1 MCVAQNII
9 SLACSFIGN
18 VVCSHRSSVKKNAP
32 SCVFW
37 VFLFLDKPTSE
48 GRALIFS
55 GTNYNYN
62 WWIFVWLTVFLV
74 FRVSIVIRENF
85 VFLLLYIYCNL
96 VIFEFNFLYSALCW
110 FPYFTVTLVNK
121 IHRCWAKLFF
131 VTQ

>member
-9 SLACSFIGN
+9 SLAYSFIGN
-18 VVCSHRSSVKKNAP
+18 GVSSRRSSKNA
-32 SCVFW
+32 SSGVFW

-62 WWIFVWLTVFLV
+62 WWIFAWLTFFSFSCVDCCTWKFY
-74 FRVSIVIRENF
+74 VSALIH
-85 VFLLLYIYCNL
+85 LLLFGD
-96 VIFEFNFLYSALCW
+96 FEFNFLKKFW

-121 IHRCWAKLFF
+121 IHRCRTKLFF